1 MQEGGPTVFS
11 PFPADTDYFGR
22 MDQPFMLNFRVDDLD
37 FAVEKLREAGV
48 RIDDQR
54 MEEPYGKFA
63 WVYYPEDNK
72 IELWEPKDPSA

>member
-1 MQEGGPTVFS
+1 VFS

-22 MDQPFMLNFRVDDLD
+22 MDQPFMLNFRVDDFD

-54 MEEPYGKFA
+54 MEEPYGKFT
-63 WVYYPEDNK
+63 WVYDPEDN
-72 IELWEPKDPSA
+72 